1 MAIIEITSA
10 RRAAI
15 TAALIGTTI
24 AIVISLNVP
33 SEAPNIEVRGNFFT
47 PSEYAQIKTN
57 VIAIMKNRKTIK
69 PTFEEAELWK
79 AILSRECKN
88 VTLTDVTSENLVE
101 KLNNKLE
108 LGC

>member
-1 MAIIEITSA
+1 MAVETTNT
-10 RRAAI
+10 RRAILA
-15 TAALIGTTI
+15 TALIGTTI
-24 AIVISLNVP
+24 AIAVSLNAP
-33 SEAPNIEVRGNFFT
+33 IETPNIEIRGKSFT
-47 PSEYAQIKTN
+47 PSEYAQIKTD
-57 VIAIMKNRKTIK
+57 VVAIMKNRKTIK

-79 AILSRECKN
+79 AILNRECKN

>member
-1 MAIIEITSA
+1 MAIETTSA
-10 RRAAI
+10 RRAVI

-24 AIVISLNVP
+24 AIVISLNAP
-33 SEAPNIEVRGNFFT
+33 IETPNIEIRGKSFT
-47 PSEYAQIKTN
+47 PSEYAQIKTD

-88 VTLTDVTSENLVE
+88 VKLTDITSDNLID
-101 KLNNKLE
+101 KLNDKLE
-108 LGC
+108 TGC